1 MSLIICPECKK
12 QVSEYADT
20 CPNCGYPI
28 KKHNSLKDIES
39 IKCPICGIDNDKSI
53 LINNNMLC
61 KVCGAD
67 LSDLDRLYDQIRI
80 HKQEEERAKQSN
92 LPKCPTCQSTN
103 IKKISAT
110 SKATNAVLFGL
121 FGNKRKKQF
130 HCNSCGYEW

>member
-28 KKHNSLKDIES
+28 KKYNSLKDIES

-92 LPKCPTCQSTN
+92 LPKCPTCGSTN
-103 IKKISAT
+103 IRKISA
-110 SKATNAVLFGL
+110 SKKMVGAIGFGL
-121 FGNKRKKQF
+121 FSKTARSQF
-130 HCNSCGYEW
+130 ECLDCKYKW